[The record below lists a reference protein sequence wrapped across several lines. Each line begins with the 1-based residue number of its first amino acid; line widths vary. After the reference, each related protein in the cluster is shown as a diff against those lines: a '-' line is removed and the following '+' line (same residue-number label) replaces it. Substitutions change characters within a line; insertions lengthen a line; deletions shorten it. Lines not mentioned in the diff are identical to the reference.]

1 MLAQRFG
8 FPPPLP
14 CSPWGAEQE
23 QTSCETAINNPTSQ
37 KKRGGWAPP
46 PVSLLIRQPKRQSPG
61 ACPGLPAHSQ
71 GPSVD
76 PQWCSVLLVS

>member
-37 KKRGGWAPP
+37 KKRGEKNGEGSCEEELGGKEGEEATG
-46 PVSLLIRQPKRQSPG
+46 KMQSK
-61 ACPGLPAHSQ
+61 
-71 GPSVD
+71 
-76 PQWCSVLLVS
+76 